1 MTLSSHRSSFRFL
14 PWLFLAVVLVFLY
27 LPLVPPV
34 LNSLAPGSD
43 TGLFG
48 HYRAITQSSIL
59 MEGIKKT
66 WVLGVLTALIT
77 PLFALAIAAAIRAWK
92 VPRLLVGL
100 ILIPLFVP
108 GVSMGVATALF
119 FRLLGLDPSLLTM
132 TIVHVLWALPFSTLL
147 LLTIMASYDRVY
159 TEAAYMLGASP
170 WHAFFEIELPQI
182 HQGLLGASIFA
193 LILSFN
199 ETIRTSLVQGGHNT
213 VQTYIW
219 SQYQQVGLSG
229 TLYALMT
236 LLIILTLLL
245 IGLLAWI
252 DRQK

>member
-1 MTLSSHRSSFRFL
+1 MAVLPHRSPFRFL
-14 PWLFLAVVLVFLY
+14 SWLYLAIVLVFLY

-34 LNSLAPGSD
+34 LNSLALGPDAS
-43 TGLFG
+43 LFS

-59 MEGIKKT
+59 MEGIRKT
-66 WVLGVLTALIT
+66 WLLGVLTALIT

-119 FRLLGLDPSLLTM
+119 FRLLGLSPSLFTM
-132 TIVHVLWALPFSTLL
+132 TVVHVLWALPFATLL

-170 WHAFFEIELPQI
+170 WHAFFEIERPQYRTDLYLVAI
-182 HQGLLGASIFA
+182 PAS
-193 LILSFN
+193 
-199 ETIRTSLVQGGHNT
+199 GP
-213 VQTYIW
+213 
-219 SQYQQVGLSG
+219 
-229 TLYALMT
+229 
-236 LLIILTLLL
+236 
-245 IGLLAWI
+245 
-252 DRQK
+252 

>member
-59 MEGIKKT
+59 MEGIQKT

-100 ILIPLFVP
+100 
-108 GVSMGVATALF
+108 
-119 FRLLGLDPSLLTM
+119 
-132 TIVHVLWALPFSTLL
+132 
-147 LLTIMASYDRVY
+147 
-159 TEAAYMLGASP
+159 
-170 WHAFFEIELPQI
+170 
-182 HQGLLGASIFA
+182 
-193 LILSFN
+193 
-199 ETIRTSLVQGGHNT
+199 
-213 VQTYIW
+213 
-219 SQYQQVGLSG
+219 SG